1 MRLTSEIL
9 RNQIHDAWDRVAD
22 FKISGNYL
30 RATAEEYAI
39 IDMEKAYD
47 KALKREKK
55 EARKGW
61 WGR

>member
-9 RNQIHDAWDRVAD
+9 RDQIHDAWVRVEDLKVKGHYMEA
-22 FKISGNYL
+22 I
-30 RATAEEYAI
+30 AEEYGI
-39 IDMEKAYD
+39 IDLERAYA

>member
-9 RNQIHDAWDRVAD
+9 RDQIHAAWDRVAD

-61 WGR
+61 WRV

>member
-9 RNQIHDAWDRVAD
+9 REQIHDAWARVED
-22 FKISGNYL
+22 LKIQGKYSGAL
-30 RATAEEYAI
+30 AEEFAI
-39 IDMEKAYD
+39 PDLERAYD
-47 KALKREKK
+47 RALKREKK